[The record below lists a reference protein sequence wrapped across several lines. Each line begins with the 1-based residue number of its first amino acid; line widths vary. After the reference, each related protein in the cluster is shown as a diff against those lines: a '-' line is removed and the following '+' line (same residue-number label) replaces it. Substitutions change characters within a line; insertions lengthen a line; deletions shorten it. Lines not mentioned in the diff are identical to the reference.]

1 MLNLYF
7 KPLNKR
13 SKKPVQAHDTDAGWD
28 LF

>member
-7 KPLNKR
+7 KPLKKKK
-13 SKKPVQAHDTDAGWD
+13 KKPVQAHDTDAGWD